1 MNDHRDTKLH
11 ELRRRVTTGEY
22 RVDLGAVADA
32 IVRRNGAPV
41 HDVIVAAQGIGRRP
55 ARRCPCPPP

>member
-1 MNDHRDTKLH
+1 MDDHRDTKLH

-32 IVRRNGAPV
+32 IVRRNG
-41 HDVIVAAQGIGRRP
+41 VIALAAQAAPSGAATLTG
-55 ARRCPCPPP
+55 ALAA